1 MFSSSLPLDP
11 AALRR
16 TAAVVRLRRDVSDL
30 PDLEAGGLERADRG
44 LPAGAGALDEHV
56 DLAHAV
62 LHGPARGGLG
72 RQLGRERGRL
82 AGALEAH
89 LAGRGPG
96 DDRTGRVGDRHDG
109 VVEGALDMRLP
120 VGDVLAFL
128 APDLLYCGPCARLRW
143 HKSVRSY
150 YFRPG
155 FFLPAT
161 VRFGPLRVRALVRV
175 RCPRTGRPRRWRMPA

>member
-1 MFSSSLPLDP
+1 MVCSLLSRSDP
-11 AALRR
+11 APLRR
-16 TAAVVRLRRDVSDL
+16 AAAVVCDRGDVLDGA
-30 PDLEAGGLERADRG
+30 DLEADRTQRTDRG
-44 LPAGAGALDEHV
+44 LTAGAGTLHEHV

-62 LHGPARGGLG
+62 LHRPASGGLG
-72 RQLGRERGRL
+72 GHLRGERGRL
-82 AGALEAH
+82 AGALETH

-109 VVEGALDMRLP
+109 VVEGALDVRLP

-128 APDLLYCGPCARLRW
+128 APDLLDGGPSACLRW
-143 HKSVRSY
+143 HVSVRSY

-175 RCPRTGRPRRWRMPA
+175 R

>member
-1 MFSSSLPLDP
+1 MLLVSPLDP
-11 AALRR
+11 ATLGR
-16 TAAVVRLRRDVSDL
+16 TATVVRLRRDVGDL
-30 PDLEAGGLERADRG
+30 SDLEARG
-44 LPAGAGALDEHV
+44 LQRTDGSFPAGAGALDEHV

-72 RQLGRERGRL
+72 GQLRGERSRL

-109 VVEGALDMRLP
+109 VVEGALDVRLP

-128 APDLLYCGPCARLRW
+128 APNLFDCGSSACLRW

-175 RCPRTGRPRRWRMPA
+175 R

>member
-1 MFSSSLPLDP
+1 MTLVSLSDP
-11 AALRR
+11 ATLRW
-16 TAAVVRLRRDVSDL
+16 TAPVVRLRGHVRDL
-30 PDLEAGGLERADRG
+30 TDLEAHRLQRTDGG

-62 LHGPARGGLG
+62 LHRPARGGLG
-72 RQLGRERGRL
+72 GQLRGERGRL

-89 LAGRGPG
+89 LARGGPG

-109 VVEGALDMRLP
+109 VVEGALDVRLP

-128 APDLLYCGPCARLRW
+128 APALLDGGPGACLRW
-143 HKSVRSY
+143 HVSVRSY
-150 YFRPG
+150 SYLRPG

-161 VRFGPLRVRALVRV
+161 VRFGPLR
-175 RCPRTGRPRRWRMPA
+175 